1 MGLTKRKIDLLQPRE
16 KDFTEWDD
24 SVRGLGLRVRPTG
37 KKVFVCKYRNAEG
50 RQRKLTL
57 GAYGVLT
64 LEEARKRARQAMAQ
78 AAGGNDPA
86 QERADAKAAAEFVDF
101 AERYLREHAAVRK
114 TPRSYK
120 EDERMLR
127 TKLLPRFGG
136 RKLIEITRADV
147 ASLHQEMSDRPY
159 YANRNLAL
167 LSKMMN
173 LAEEWGV
180 KPDGTNPCR
189 HVRKYR
195 EEKRERFLST
205 VEIARLWIALESDER
220 DGRESP
226 AACNAVRLLLL
237 TGCRMSE
244 VLTLKWDYVG
254 SGFLAL
260 PHTKTGAQRRS
271 ISVQAQALLDAIPR
285 AEGNPYVIVGR
296 EPGSHL
302 TDLEK
307 PWQRIRTRA
316 GLDDV
321 RLHDLRHTFASVAA
335 TGGMPLRMIGEL
347 LGHTSVQTTS
357 RYAHLA
363 DDAVREAA
371 GIVGRQIEE
380 ALGAFAQDDSKP

>member
-1 MGLTKRKIDLLQPRE
+1 MGLTKRKIDLLQPGE
-16 KDFTEWDD
+16 KDFTAWDD
-24 SVRGLGLRVRPTG
+24 AVRGLGVRVRPTG

-64 LEEARKRARQAMAQ
+64 LDEARKRARQMIVD
-78 AAGGNDPA
+78 AARGNDPA
-86 QERADAKAAAEFVDF
+86 KKRSDAKTASRFADF
-101 AERYLREHAAVRK
+101 AERYLREHAGVRK

-127 TKLLPRFGG
+127 TKLIPKFGA
-136 RKLIEITRADV
+136 RKLIEITRVDV
-147 ASLHQEMSDRPY
+147 ASFHQAMSDRPY
-159 YANRNLAL
+159 YANRHLAL

-173 LAEEWGV
+173 LAEEWGL

-189 HVRKYR
+189 HVRKYK

-205 VEIARLWIALESDER
+205 HEIARLWSVLDSDER

-226 AACNAVRLLLL
+226 AACNAIRLLLL

-244 VLTLKWDYVG
+244 ILTLKWDYVG
-254 SGFLAL
+254 SGFLDL

-271 ISVQAQALLDAIPR
+271 ISTQAQALLTSIPQVD
-285 AEGNPYVIVGR
+285 ENPYVIVGR

-363 DDAVREAA
+363 DDAVKEAA
-371 GIVGRQIEE
+371 GMVGRQIEAALE
-380 ALGAFAQDDSKP
+380 ASTQDVSEP